1 MRPDLGYSVN
11 LHKSKSIQ
19 TDEAND
25 KLQDWEMLTS
35 GHVSDQPQ
43 PPVRDPL
50 SRNLEAEKKNCIWR
64 DLIFMMLEPVLGED
78 SDPVIEVC

>member
-19 TDEAND
+19 TDDASD
-25 KLQDWEMLTS
+25 KPLQDWEMSTS

-50 SRNLEAEKKNCIWR
+50 YEELRGRKKELHMERFNIHDAGTSFRRGFGSC
-64 DLIFMMLEPVLGED
+64 D
-78 SDPVIEVC
+78 

>member
-25 KLQDWEMLTS
+25 KLQDWEMSTS

-50 SRNLEAEKKNCIWR
+50 YEELKRQKKKTAY
-64 DLIFMMLEPVLGED
+64 GE
-78 SDPVIEVC
+78 I